1 MSGQD
6 DINRA
11 KASVV
16 TNSARACRLAFEAW
30 LTEPG
35 TYRREELV
43 VLMRGHELDIIAEVR
58 RENTELKARLAALQD
73 EKVLSLARLA
83 TKPKLRLAAPEDGN
97 GA

>member
-6 DINRA
+6 DINKA
-11 KASVV
+11 IASVV
-16 TNSARACRLAFEAW
+16 ANSARACKLAFEAW
-30 LTEPG
+30 LAEPG

-43 VLMRGHELDIIAEVR
+43 VLMRGHELDIVSEIKRQNV
-58 RENTELKARLAALQD
+58 ELKAKLEAIRD

-83 TKPKLRLAAPEDGN
+83 TKPKLRLAAPEEGE